1 MEVNT
6 SGLYVFFI
14 IGLGYLE
21 NNSII
26 YIYGIS
32 TGVWKGGIDMNK
44 VITISRQYG
53 SGGREIGKRLA
64 EHYQIP
70 FYDNEIIANA
80 AKESGF
86 AEVAFEKAEEK
97 ATNSFLYSLAMGM
110 SAYGNM
116 DMGFSTM
123 SVDDRLFLAE
133 TKVTRRFAQEGPCV
147 IVGRCADYVLKDLP
161 NIVNVFISADMSA
174 RVKRAVES
182 YGLPES
188 KAEESIIKFDK
199 RRSNYYSFHT
209 GNKWGDVKNYHIA
222 LRSDYAGIPQTVNA
236 LVEYI
241 GK

>member
-1 MEVNT
+1 M
-6 SGLYVFFI
+6 I
-14 IGLGYLE
+14 IVGQ
-21 NNSII
+21 
-26 YIYGIS
+26 
-32 TGVWKGGIDMNK
+32 GGNVMNK

-53 SGGREIGKRLA
+53 SGGREVGQKLA
-64 EHYQIP
+64 KHYGIP

-86 AEVAFEKAEEK
+86 AEVAFERAEEK

-161 NIVNVFISADMSA
+161 NIVNIFVMADLPA
-174 RVKRAVES
+174 RIKRAIEN
-182 YGLPES
+182 YELPRE
-188 KAEESIIKFDK
+188 KAETSIIKFDK
-199 RRSNYYSFHT
+199 RRSNYYNYHT
-209 GNKWGDVKNYHIA
+209 GKKWGDVNNYHIA
-222 LRSDYAGIPQTVNA
+222 IRSDFLGVDHTVQT
-236 LVEYI
+236 LISYL
-241 GK
+241 GL

>member
-1 MEVNT
+1 
-6 SGLYVFFI
+6 
-14 IGLGYLE
+14 
-21 NNSII
+21 
-26 YIYGIS
+26 
-32 TGVWKGGIDMNK
+32 MNK

-64 EHYQIP
+64 EHYGIP
-70 FYDNEIIANA
+70 FYDNEIISNA

-161 NIVNVFISADMSA
+161 NMVNIYVAADIPSK
-174 RVKRAVES
+174 VKRAIEV
-182 YGLPES
+182 YDLPKA
-188 KAEESIIKFDK
+188 KAEENIIKFDK
-199 RRSNYYSFHT
+199 RRSNYYNFHT
-209 GNKWGDVKNYHIA
+209 GKRWGDVNNYHISI
-222 LRSDYAGIPQTVNA
+222 RSDFGGIDNA
-236 LVEYI
+236 VKTLIAYI
-241 GK
+241 GD

>member
-1 MEVNT
+1 
-6 SGLYVFFI
+6 
-14 IGLGYLE
+14 
-21 NNSII
+21 
-26 YIYGIS
+26 
-32 TGVWKGGIDMNK
+32 MNK

-64 EHYQIP
+64 EHYGIP
-70 FYDNEIIANA
+70 FYDNEIISNA

-86 AEVAFEKAEEK
+86 ADVAFEKAEEK

-161 NIVNVFISADMSA
+161 NMVNIYVAADIPS
-174 RVKRAVES
+174 RVKRAIEV
-182 YGLPES
+182 YDLPKA
-188 KAEESIIKFDK
+188 KAEENIIKFDK
-199 RRSNYYSFHT
+199 RRSNYYNFHT
-209 GNKWGDVKNYHIA
+209 GKRWGDVNNYHISI
-222 LRSDYAGIPQTVNA
+222 RSDFGGIDNA
-236 LVEYI
+236 VKTLIAYI
-241 GK
+241 GD

>member
-1 MEVNT
+1 
-6 SGLYVFFI
+6 
-14 IGLGYLE
+14 
-21 NNSII
+21 
-26 YIYGIS
+26 
-32 TGVWKGGIDMNK
+32 MNK

-53 SGGREIGKRLA
+53 SGGREVGQKLA
-64 EHYQIP
+64 KHYGIP

-86 AEVAFEKAEEK
+86 AEVAFERAEEK

-161 NIVNVFISADMSA
+161 NIVNIFVMADLPA
-174 RVKRAVES
+174 RIKRAIEN
-182 YGLPES
+182 YELPRE
-188 KAEESIIKFDK
+188 KAETSIIKFDK
-199 RRSNYYSFHT
+199 RRSNYYNYHT
-209 GNKWGDVKNYHIA
+209 GKKWGDVNNYHIA
-222 LRSDYAGIPQTVNA
+222 IRSDFLGVDHTVQT
-236 LVEYI
+236 LISYL
-241 GK
+241 GQ

>member
-1 MEVNT
+1 
-6 SGLYVFFI
+6 
-14 IGLGYLE
+14 
-21 NNSII
+21 
-26 YIYGIS
+26 
-32 TGVWKGGIDMNK
+32 MNK

-64 EHYQIP
+64 EHYGIP
-70 FYDNEIIANA
+70 FYDNEIISNA

-147 IVGRCADYVLKDLP
+147 MVGRCADYVLKDLP
-161 NIVNVFISADMSA
+161 NMVNIYVAADIPS
-174 RVKRAVES
+174 RVKRAIEV
-182 YGLPES
+182 YDLPKA
-188 KAEESIIKFDK
+188 KAEENIIKFDK
-199 RRSNYYSFHT
+199 RRSNYYNFHT
-209 GNKWGDVKNYHIA
+209 GKRWGDVNNYHISI
-222 LRSDYAGIPQTVNA
+222 RSDFGGIDNA
-236 LVEYI
+236 VKTLIAYI
-241 GK
+241 GD